1 MLHTKYTYK
10 IFKKDDL
17 EAREPAKEANTAWPR
32 KLCYLIDDCN
42 THNRSLTLSMHN
54 LFGT

>member
-17 EAREPAKEANTAWPR
+17 EAREPAKEANTAWNR
-32 KLCYLIDDCN
+32 KLCLLMTKSGPHDNFSLIILDR
-42 THNRSLTLSMHN
+42 TS
-54 LFGT
+54 

>member
-17 EAREPAKEANTAWPR
+17 EAREPAKEANTAWNR

-42 THNRSLTLSMHN
+42 TDIGSLTLSMHN